1 MADVDVAAGEL
12 AAHEVSLLA
21 NTVKTIGFAQDLSEV
36 KIVNS
41 VGTTHIYVHTVDQ
54 FYPKAATV
62 QGKHCYQVPPAFP
75 QGVIVPVRTNG
86 NTLLSLISSGATT
99 VSVSAT

>member
-1 MADVDVAAGEL
+1 MADVDVAAGEV
-12 AAHEVSLLA
+12 AAHEVALTA

-36 KIVNS
+36 KIINS
-41 VGTTHIYVHTVDQ
+41 VGTTHIYVHVVDSTNTR
-54 FYPKAATV
+54 AATV

-75 QGVIVPVRTNG
+75 TGVVIPVRTNG